1 MKEETQI
8 PHLTIPFT
16 AEQINGIASMGDF
29 YQVTGLE
36 QLVKEKTITTV
47 NQVWMSR
54 KQCEDLEEIVFRNLK
69 KTKRFRGMSEKYI
82 LNAVAMDWLNYSP
95 SSADY
100 IPEWELWVFTP
111 QDADL
116 FLEEHRERIKKES
129 KKK

>member
-8 PHLTIPFT
+8 PHLTIPFVE
-16 AEQINGIASMGDF
+16 EQINGIASMGDF

-82 LNAVAMDWLNYSP
+82 LNAVSMGWLNYSP

-100 IPEWELWVFTP
+100 IPECELWVFTP